1 MDKTWYPAQLGQRDS
16 SYFNSAQRIPGL
28 GLSADGVNDSGD
40 AVATSR
46 LRPEALD
53 QRSTFRHQVE
63 VPGLVQQVPDETTE
77 DDSSYDTGA
86 NFQYNLIYSNSTITR
101 EAKQVD
107 ALEVTPTDGCGRMKG
122 C

>member
-1 MDKTWYPAQLGQRDS
+1 M
-16 SYFNSAQRIPGL
+16 
-28 GLSADGVNDSGD
+28 SADGVNDSGD